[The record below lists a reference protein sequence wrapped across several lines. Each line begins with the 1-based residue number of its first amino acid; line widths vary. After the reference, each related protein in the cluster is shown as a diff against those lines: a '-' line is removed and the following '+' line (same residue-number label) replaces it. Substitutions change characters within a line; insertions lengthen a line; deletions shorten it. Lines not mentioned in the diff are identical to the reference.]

1 MFDPVILQDVKEV
14 SEQDLPVL
22 AGVQAWN
29 DCLML
34 EDPEIL
40 ITFQEMDV
48 ETEIIRKLLGS
59 EVWLQFFGE
68 AGVKAEDTVP
78 FQIRQLVTYQL
89 NLINARLQE
98 QGYEEARNKAKSA
111 AETRRLAIRQASAEF
126 HAAAKRA
133 RVYEDL

>member
-1 MFDPVILQDVKEV
+1 MFDPSILQDVNEV
-14 SEQDLPVL
+14 SEQDLHVL
-22 AGVQAWN
+22 AGLQAWN

-48 ETEIIRKLLGS
+48 ETEVIIKLLGT

-68 AGVKAEDTVP
+68 TGVKAEDTVP
-78 FQIRQLVTYQL
+78 FQIRQLITYQL
-89 NLINARLQE
+89 NPIHAKLQAQE
-98 QGYEEARNKAKSA
+98 LKEARSKAKSA
-111 AETRRLAIRQASAEF
+111 AEARRTAIRQNSAEF

-133 RVYEDL
+133 KVYEDS